1 MKIMG
6 LDFGTK
12 TCGVSMSDTLLMT
25 AQPVEIIR
33 RERPGKLRKTLS
45 RIEEL
50 VVEGD
55 VRLIVIGLPLNMDD
69 SSGER
74 VRATKAFAEDV
85 ARRTGVD
92 VEFMDERLTTVEAY
106 EIMDKMGI
114 AVSDRYLYVD
124 MIAANVI
131 LQDYMESHAGE
142 LAQLRTQGGEEIG

>member
-12 TCGVSMSDTLLMT
+12 TCGVSMSDALLMT

-92 VEFMDERLTTVEAY
+92 VVFMDERLTTVEAY

-114 AVSDRYLYVD
+114 AVSDRHLYVD

-142 LAQLRTQGGEEIG
+142 LAQLRMQ

>member
-92 VEFMDERLTTVEAY
+92 VVFMDERLTTVEAY

-114 AVSDRYLYVD
+114 AVSDRHLYVD

-142 LAQLRTQGGEEIG
+142 LAQLRMQ